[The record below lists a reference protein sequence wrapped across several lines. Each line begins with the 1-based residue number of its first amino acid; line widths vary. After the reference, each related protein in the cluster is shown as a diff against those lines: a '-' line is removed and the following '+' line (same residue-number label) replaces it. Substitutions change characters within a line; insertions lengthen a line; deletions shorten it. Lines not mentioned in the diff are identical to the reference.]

1 MQNEHLDYEEEEIR
15 KAVRSLNN
23 SENQYYQK
31 KIYKLS
37 RDPDTYATLNW
48 FCISGLHHL
57 YLKKYFRGAF
67 NLFLMCFGL
76 YKILSF
82 GLFVLLILFLIE
94 LPALFYSQRIV
105 KKYNIVT
112 SRKILE
118 EIRMRPMPSSIS

>member
-23 SENQYYQK
+23 SENQNYQK